1 MLTIGKAA
9 ARANV
14 TPDTLRYYEREGL
27 IRPADKTTAG
37 YRLYDAEQMRRL
49 KFIKQAQEC
58 GFALTDIRAL
68 LAARVRPA
76 ARCGDVRRVAI
87 EKKLQ
92 IEGKIRTMKAM
103 SRALDSLIA
112 GCASEA
118 LPVGDCPILAAL
130 DNAAANT

>member
-9 ARANV
+9 ALANV

-27 IRPADKTTAG
+27 IQPADKTSAG
-37 YRLYDAEQMRRL
+37 YRLYDAEQVRRL
-49 KFIKQAQEC
+49 KFIRQAQEC
-58 GFALTDIRAL
+58 GFALAEIRGL
-68 LAARVRPA
+68 LAARVQPA
-76 ARCGDVRRVAI
+76 ACCGDIRRLAI

-103 SRALDSLIA
+103 SRALDNLIA
-112 GCASEA
+112 DCASET

-130 DNAAANT
+130 DNAAASA